1 MIDISQFAK
10 RIKPMIDSKTPFM
23 AYWHPR
29 GCAVLR
35 TGPVERTEPVY
46 VLFAR
51 RIKTTWEYRNPQ
63 DADRDCIRF
72 FNKYGRF
79 PGTKKEVR
87 QLKPLKASKAGIS
100 EFRRIMRMLEQ
111 RNPHA
116 RTVEFDG
123 VNLTVHGDT
132 DLDCPV

>member
-1 MIDISQFAK
+1 MIDISQFARRAK
-10 RIKPMIDSKTPFM
+10 FFIDSQTPFT

-35 TGPVERTEPVY
+35 TGPVERTEAVY

-51 RIKTTWEYRNPQ
+51 GIKTTWEYRNPQ
-63 DADRDCIRF
+63 DADRACIRF

-79 PGTKKEVR
+79 PGMKKEVR

-100 EFRRIMRMLEQ
+100 EFRRIMCKLERQ
-111 RNPHA
+111 NPHT

-123 VNLTVHGDT
+123 VSVVTHREL
-132 DLDCPV
+132 DLECPV